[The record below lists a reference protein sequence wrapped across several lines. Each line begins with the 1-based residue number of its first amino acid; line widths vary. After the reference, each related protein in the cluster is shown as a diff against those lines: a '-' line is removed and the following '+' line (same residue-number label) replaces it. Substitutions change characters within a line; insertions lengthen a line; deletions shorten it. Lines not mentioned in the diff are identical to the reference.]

1 MANPLILTLDIATR
15 TGWALGRLG
24 ETPRHGSIRLA
35 PAGSSN
41 GAIGCGLLRWAMDFL
56 ALERPD
62 AVYYEVPI
70 DPRHMG
76 GGTNFATTRIL
87 VGLPFLAETI
97 FEARGI
103 FKVHE
108 VEVQKVRKHFTGEA
122 RPKNKKAA
130 VIASCRARDW
140 RPVDDN
146 AADALAIWSFATDRE
161 QRLLGAA

>member
-1 MANPLILTLDIATR
+1 MTPPLVLALDIATR
-15 TGWALGRLG
+15 TGWAAGRHG
-24 ETPRHGSIRLA
+24 EAPRHGSIRLA
-35 PAGSSN
+35 PPGSSN
-41 GAIGCGLLRWAMDFL
+41 GAIGCGLLRWMTDFL

-76 GGTNFATTRIL
+76 GGTRFATTRIL

-97 FEARGI
+97 FEACGVFR
-103 FKVHE
+103 VYE
-108 VEVQKVRKHFTGEA
+108 VGVQQVRKQFLGEA

-130 VIASCRARDW
+130 VISACHKRDW

-146 AADALAIWSFATDRE
+146 AADALAIWSFATNHERKL
-161 QRLLGAA
+161 RGLP